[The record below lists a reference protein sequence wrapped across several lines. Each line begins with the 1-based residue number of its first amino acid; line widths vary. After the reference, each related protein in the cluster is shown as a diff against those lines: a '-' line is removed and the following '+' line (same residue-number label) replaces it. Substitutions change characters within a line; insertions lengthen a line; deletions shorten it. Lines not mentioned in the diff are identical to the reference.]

1 MKKQRGFTLI
11 ELLIVVAIILIVAAI
26 SIPAYLKA
34 LRAGNETSAG
44 STLRTMNTA
53 LVQYVHQCRAVGF
66 PQDLSKLG
74 PGAGDCNG
82 AGFLDATMGVAG
94 NPSKSKYTFVYTP
107 GAPNPDGSVGTYQ
120 MTAEPFSLSDG
131 RKFYWTSAD
140 GIIHVNDGA
149 AATAVSP
156 IL

>member
-1 MKKQRGFTLI
+1 
-11 ELLIVVAIILIVAAI
+11 
-26 SIPAYLKA
+26 
-34 LRAGNETSAG
+34 
-44 STLRTMNTA
+44 MNTA

-74 PGAGDCNG
+74 PGAGDCAG
-82 AGFLDATMGVAG
+82 AGFLDNTLGVVT
-94 NPSKSKYTFVYTP
+94 PTKSKYTFVYTP
-107 GAPNPDGSVGTYQ
+107 GSPSPDGSVPTYV

-131 RKFYWTSAD
+131 RKFYWTSSD

-149 AATAVSP
+149 SATATSP